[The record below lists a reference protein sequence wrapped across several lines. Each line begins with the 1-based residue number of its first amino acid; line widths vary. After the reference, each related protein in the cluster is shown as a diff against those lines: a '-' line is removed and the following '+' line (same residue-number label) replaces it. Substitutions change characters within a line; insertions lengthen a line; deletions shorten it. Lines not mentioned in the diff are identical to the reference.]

1 MKTKTISET
10 ELKTLVSKKKK
21 KGGRDSLKIKKY

>member
-10 ELKTLVSKKKK
+10 ELKNLVSKKNRK
-21 KGGRDSLKIKKY
+21 SLKIKKSK

>member
-10 ELKTLVSKKKK
+10 ELKALVSKKNRK
-21 KGGRDSLKIKKY
+21 SLKIKKA